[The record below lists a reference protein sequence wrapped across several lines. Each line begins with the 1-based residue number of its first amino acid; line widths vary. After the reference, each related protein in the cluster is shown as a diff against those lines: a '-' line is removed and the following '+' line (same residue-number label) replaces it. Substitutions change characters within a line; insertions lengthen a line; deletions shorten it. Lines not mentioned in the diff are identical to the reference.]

1 MRHGSAWSTLV
12 TAIAAVIGL
21 GFALYQLRNLGMSLQ
36 IGRLASVLEL
46 EREIGARKEKVDDVV
61 EETLL
66 KNQGAKV
73 SIPLT
78 RCNSNWIPD

>member
-1 MRHGSAWSTLV
+1 MDAAWLGAWSTLV

-66 KNQGAKV
+66 KNQGAKF
-73 SIPLT
+73 PY
-78 RCNSNWIPD
+78 R